1 MPYRIAAAAVSA
13 LIALSFA
20 AGCSTEVH
28 QPESSSTS
36 SAEDGSS
43 DTGSGAP
50 GWDAAD
56 SDAPGCPL
64 GQGPLC
70 DGPDTWD
77 DAEDHPCDAC
87 GDDQYCNVC
96 NSAGPLY
103 GTCEPIDQPDADEFA
118 CKWLSCAVG
127 QVCLD
132 SEPAGDGCPM
142 AGCAELPEACDDDP
156 SCECLEQAFGG
167 FGCTEDSDGNVTV
180 RGFLLTP

>member
-1 MPYRIAAAAVSA
+1 MRG
-13 LIALSFA
+13 LRLL
-20 AGCSTEVH
+20 GR
-28 QPESSSTS
+28 
-36 SAEDGSS
+36 
-43 DTGSGAP
+43 
-50 GWDAAD
+50 
-56 SDAPGCPL
+56 PL
-64 GQGPLC
+64 RRLRRRPVLQHL
-70 DGPDTWD
+70 
-77 DAEDHPCDAC
+77 
-87 GDDQYCNVC
+87 Q

-103 GTCEPIDQPDADEFA
+103 GTCEPIDQPAADEFA